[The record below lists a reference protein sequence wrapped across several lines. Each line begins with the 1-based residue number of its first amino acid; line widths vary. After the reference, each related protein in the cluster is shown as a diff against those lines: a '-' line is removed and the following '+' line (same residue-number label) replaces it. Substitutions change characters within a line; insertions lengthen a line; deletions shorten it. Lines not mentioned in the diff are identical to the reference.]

1 MRDPEGFKSPP
12 DTGIPGGLVSL
23 EWEETK
29 ARIKIS
35 PGIEIKAHRP
45 HYIVFVALGA
55 IGRIR
60 GPVPAEG
67 ILRPEQTTGGLF
79 FDLLPGL
86 LNGIPKVGRRGRRGG
101 VPA

>member
-1 MRDPEGFKSPP
+1 MTPKVSNRPL
-12 DTGIPGGLVSL
+12 IPAFQAELFSL
-23 EWEETK
+23 EWLESK
-29 ARIKIS
+29 LRIKIS
-35 PGIEIKAHRP
+35 PGAEITANRP
-45 HYIVFVALGA
+45 HYIAFVAPGA

-67 ILRPEQTTGGLF
+67 ILRPEQATGGLL

-86 LNGIPKVGRRGRRGG
+86 LNGILKVGRRGRRGG